1 MKNFALAAALVLA
14 CCMQVSA
21 QLKPEYAVANIP
33 DSLRKNANAILQQ
46 ESIQFTINGPGKG
59 KETIRKVITVFNN
72 KADDLLTFYAYT
84 DKFVKIDD
92 IELNIYD
99 QNGIFIKKSRKRDL
113 HQQSAYDG
121 FSIVTDG
128 KIIYASLN
136 PGAYPVTMEINYEV
150 NYDGF
155 IEFKDFTPSSP
166 EYAIQKREYTITT
179 DTSNRIRYK
188 NYLTSI
194 KPAITQN
201 GNSLIYKWS
210 VAQVPALKRETGA
223 AKEDYPT
230 VFISPTRFNMDDYGG
245 NMSTWA
251 SYGEWQTVLNKGT
264 DVFNPEQIRFYQ
276 NLVAGAAT
284 ERDKVR
290 ILYQYLQENFRYV
303 SIQLGIGGMKPFPAS
318 YVEKNK
324 FGDCKALSNYM
335 LAMLKA
341 NNIKSH
347 YALINAGERS
357 MAVDKDF
364 PQDRFNHVIL
374 CVPLSKD
381 TIWLECT
388 SRSQPFG
395 VLGNFTENRNAL
407 LITDKGGILTPTP
420 RSKADAN
427 RFAANTLINM
437 AEDGSGT
444 ATFNFTYNGDFSGE
458 YNAYLFDADEQY
470 RLRFL
475 HNRLGLKQP
484 DQLKMEK
491 SQDKAS
497 HSSKVSLELTFEKIP
512 EFSTGSKHFLNG
524 RIYKFLTNPL
534 SPDDNRR
541 SDYYF
546 DFPSV
551 MDDTT
556 VYKIPEGYTVESL
569 PARNELRF
577 SYGSYTSNYTW
588 NETNRTLTGICHFQL
603 DYHIVPSTQYNNMLR
618 FFSDLAKDQ
627 QQKIIIKK
635 QAP

>member
-1 MKNFALAAALVLA
+1 MNKHAFALFLFLLSL
-14 CCMQVSA
+14 QSVSA

-33 DSLRKNANAILQQ
+33 DSIRKNANAILQQ
-46 ESIQFTINGPGKG
+46 EIINFSITGPGKG
-59 KETIRKVITVFNN
+59 KQTIRKVVTVFND

-92 IELNIYD
+92 IELNIFD
-99 QNGIFIKKSRKRDL
+99 QNGVFIKKNRKRDL

-128 KIIYASLN
+128 KIIYATLN

-155 IEFKDFTPSSP
+155 IEFPDFTPSSP
-166 EYAIQKREYTITT
+166 EYAIQKREYTFTT

-188 NYLTSI
+188 NYLTTI
-194 KPAITQN
+194 QPDITQT
-201 GNSLIYKWS
+201 GNILVYKWS
-210 VAQVPALKRETGA
+210 VAQVPALKRERGA

-230 VFISPTRFNMDDYGG
+230 VYIAPTRFVMDDYAG

-251 SYGEWQTVLNKGT
+251 SYGEWQTILNKGT
-264 DVFNPEQIRFYQ
+264 DEFSPEQVRFYQ
-276 NLVAGAAT
+276 NLVANAGSD
-284 ERDKVR
+284 RDKVR

-303 SIQLGIGGMKPFPAS
+303 SIQLGIGGMKPFPAT

-347 YALINAGERS
+347 YALINAGDNS

-364 PQDRFNHVIL
+364 PQDKFNHVIL
-374 CVPLSKD
+374 CVPLNKD

-420 RSKADAN
+420 RSQAAAN
-427 RFAANTLINM
+427 RYASHTQISM
-437 AEDGSGT
+437 AEDGTGT
-444 ATFNFTYNGDFSGE
+444 ATMKFTYTGDFSGE

-475 HNRLGLKQP
+475 HNQLGIKQP
-484 DQLKMEK
+484 DQLVMEK
-491 SQDKAS
+491 SQDKQAHIS
-497 HSSKVSLELTFEKIP
+497 EVKLNMTYEKIP

-534 SPDDNRR
+534 APDENRR
-541 SDYYF
+541 SAYYF
-546 DFPSV
+546 DFPAI

-556 VYKIPEGYTVESL
+556 VYKVPEGYITESI
-569 PARNELRF
+569 PATNELKF
-577 SYGSYTSNYTW
+577 AYGSYSSRCIW
-588 NETNRTLTGICHFQL
+588 DEANRTITSISHFQL
-603 DYHIVPSTQYNNMLR
+603 DYHIIPAVQYTALVR
-618 FFSDLAKDQ
+618 FFSDLTKDQ

-635 QAP
+635 QVP